1 MKVVGRIGWL
11 AVAGLDA
18 AALVC
23 LRPRWA
29 DLASDL
35 AAPHRWV
42 ARVGADHAAI
52 TLGCAVLWCV
62 ALWLAFGCIAV
73 LAAAVPG
80 RVGRGGRYVARQM
93 LPEAMLRAVAG
104 AAGLSV
110 LIAPIA
116 ADAGTVSNHASIGA
130 SALGGR
136 LSHPAPDWPTD
147 AGQQPRIR
155 VGWPTDDPRGHRAH
169 VPTPTLPSSATPS
182 SGRSVPGVPPPS
194 RSAPG
199 RSVPGRSVPGR
210 SVSQRSTSNPSAP
223 DRSAP
228 SRSKPRPTVSMP
240 SPPTNAQASASPGQP
255 HHARPGVTPTAS
267 RGEVL
272 VKPGDCLWLIA
283 AQRLGP
289 DASSAEIAAAWPR
302 WYATNERMIGADP
315 SLVQPGAVLQVPPD
329 HAPQGDAR

>member
-23 LRPRWA
+23 LRPHWA

-42 ARVGADHAAI
+42 ARVGADRAAI

-116 ADAGTVSNHASIGA
+116 ADAGTISNHASVGA

-136 LSHPAPDWPTD
+136 LSHPAPNWPTD

-169 VPTPTLPSSATPS
+169 VPTPALPSSATPS

-199 RSVPGRSVPGR
+199 RSAPASRSVPGPAVDVKPVGAR
-210 SVSQRSTSNPSAP
+210 SIGTQPVEAKADGVHAVTTYERTSERVP
-223 DRSAP
+223 RSAT
-228 SRSKPRPTVSMP
+228 SR
-240 SPPTNAQASASPGQP
+240 QAWRRAHGQQ
-255 HHARPGVTPTAS
+255 R
-267 RGEVL
+267 RGA
-272 VKPGDCLWLIA
+272 G
-283 AQRLGP
+283 Q
-289 DASSAEIAAAWPR
+289 AW
-302 WYATNERMIGADP
+302 
-315 SLVQPGAVLQVPPD
+315 
-329 HAPQGDAR
+329 